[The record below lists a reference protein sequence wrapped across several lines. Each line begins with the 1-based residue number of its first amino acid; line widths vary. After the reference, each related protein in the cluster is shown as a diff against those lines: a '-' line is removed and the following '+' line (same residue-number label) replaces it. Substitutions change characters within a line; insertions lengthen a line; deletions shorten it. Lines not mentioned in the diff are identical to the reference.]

1 MGELIHTTPV
11 KGSTVFDFFRKKGT
25 DSEGEP
31 QGNAP
36 ENAAL
41 PAQGRTTRDVLAEF
55 TATPLPDAIDGLLF
69 RVSMADPADP
79 ASSSGFDAYAARLL
93 SEAEAPNLRAIAVE
107 HPVELRRLNTTGLF
121 WSIFDDS
128 TISAGN
134 RGTILRVESV
144 LDRLALISK
153 ILEGDEGTAY
163 VSATTEGA
171 CSELDWQVLRSI
183 ANDANEYLT
192 AADRD
197 NKLNAQ
203 YGTTG
208 TRGGN
213 WDLSTRLAAACEA
226 MVLPFR
232 LEYRFACDAATGTIV
247 TDVSLPTPDVFP
259 KSRFN
264 GATGQWVDCTAQRP
278 AAAAAYALR
287 LAALIAAAAFGTS
300 VGITRVVVNGREGSI
315 AGPTV
320 LSLEFGRIPFT
331 MGAMAKIRSGEFS
344 APATECDPAA
354 LFDMLRLTQFAA
366 DIDDGGNLQ
375 PVEPVTVELSVPFTP
390 VAEDT
395 RPVPEDLRGVLHADI
410 VSDLDVMSEQ
420 DADLA
425 ARYRAIMEE
434 KDDSLLLAVAQLE
447 DIVAETSTE
456 ATADVVADDLA
467 QPAEPW
473 RVLYC
478 ENVFA
483 RYLTSLVESDPSVR
497 YVRAS
502 DIGQAA
508 RLSLSRIYR
517 DMGDLDA
524 AEAQARA
531 CIELAPTSAPAYND
545 LITCFAEGDHYDRI
559 IDVAREALRVA
570 VTGNDIAYVYY
581 RLAFA
586 YWQTGRLPEA
596 LACYLRVPESSPMG
610 EAALRERNDLVSEM
624 GNSVPGSDWDP
635 TACLRT
641 AGVPLAPLDDVMEVV
656 GRALIE
662 LVDASMPLAAA
673 PLASLVASTQR
684 NDILHAVAAS
694 LRQGV

>member
-1 MGELIHTTPV
+1 M
-11 KGSTVFDFFRKKGT
+11 
-25 DSEGEP
+25 
-31 QGNAP
+31 
-36 ENAAL
+36 
-41 PAQGRTTRDVLAEF
+41 
-55 TATPLPDAIDGLLF
+55 
-69 RVSMADPADP
+69 
-79 ASSSGFDAYAARLL
+79 
-93 SEAEAPNLRAIAVE
+93 
-107 HPVELRRLNTTGLF
+107 
-121 WSIFDDS
+121 
-128 TISAGN
+128 
-134 RGTILRVESV
+134 
-144 LDRLALISK
+144 
-153 ILEGDEGTAY
+153 
-163 VSATTEGA
+163 
-171 CSELDWQVLRSI
+171 
-183 ANDANEYLT
+183 
-192 AADRD
+192 
-197 NKLNAQ
+197 
-203 YGTTG
+203 
-208 TRGGN
+208 
-213 WDLSTRLAAACEA
+213 
-226 MVLPFR
+226 
-232 LEYRFACDAATGTIV
+232 
-247 TDVSLPTPDVFP
+247 
-259 KSRFN
+259 
-264 GATGQWVDCTAQRP
+264 
-278 AAAAAYALR
+278 
-287 LAALIAAAAFGTS
+287 
-300 VGITRVVVNGREGSI
+300 TRVVVNGREGSI
-315 AGPTV
+315 AGANV

-344 APATECDPAA
+344 APATECDPAT
-354 LFDMLRLTQFAA
+354 LFDMLHLTHIAA
-366 DIDDGGNLQ
+366 NIDGEGNLQ
-375 PVEPVTVELSVPFTP
+375 PVEPLAVELSVPYTP

-395 RPVPEDLRGVLHADI
+395 RPLPEDLRGMLHADI

-420 DADLA
+420 DAELG

-447 DIVAETSTE
+447 DIVAETS
-456 ATADVVADDLA
+456 ATAAADVVADDLA
-467 QPAEPW
+467 QPSEP
-473 RVLYC
+473 RRILYC

-508 RLSLSRIYR
+508 RSSLSRIYR

-524 AEAQARA
+524 AEAHA

-596 LACYLRVPESSPMG
+596 LACYLRVPEASPMG

-635 TACLRT
+635 VACLRT

-662 LVDASMPLAAA
+662 LCDANMPLAAA